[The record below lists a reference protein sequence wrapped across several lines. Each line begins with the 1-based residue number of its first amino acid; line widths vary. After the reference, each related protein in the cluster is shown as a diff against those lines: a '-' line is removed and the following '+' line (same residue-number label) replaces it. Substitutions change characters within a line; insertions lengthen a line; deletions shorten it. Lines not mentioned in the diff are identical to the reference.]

1 MEEQHTNKYQIII
14 DIEEGESVAPSQSE
28 SASRESWFDISI
40 TSDYDEAQ
48 TLDMLMAAYM
58 DVAEDFFEKY
68 ARDPASYPS
77 VFAAMHRRIQT
88 MITEIRHEQT
98 TMLDDDDTPPTKH

>member
-1 MEEQHTNKYQIII
+1 MEEQHTNKYQIIV
-14 DIEEGESVAPSQSE
+14 DIEEGESVAPNQSE
-28 SASRESWFDISI
+28 SASPETWFDISI

-58 DVAEDFFEKY
+58 DVAEDFFAKY

-77 VFAAMHRRIQT
+77 AFAALHRQVQT
-88 MITEIRHEQT
+88 LIAEWHSKRT
-98 TMLDDDDTPPTKH
+98 

>member
-1 MEEQHTNKYQIII
+1 MEPPHTNKYQIIV
-14 DIEEGESVAPSQSE
+14 DIEEGESEAPMQPE
-28 SASRESWFDISI
+28 DEAQGGWFDISI

-68 ARDPASYPS
+68 ARDPASSPPA
-77 VFAAMHRRIQT
+77 FAAMHRRIHRL
-88 MITEIRHEQT
+88 ISKIRNERA
-98 TMLDDDDTPPTKH
+98 TMLDDDEPPAQR